1 MDVEAIV
8 TVEIRLNA
16 GHGRAGAQQGL
27 QDAAPLFLFV
37 GSGAVVLPAQLLCT
51 VLFLRGGVFIAAY
64 VGGRAFHN
72 IQSVHRVCPFH
83 TMFPQGL
90 YHILCRCVIGC
101 FPLPHLFLRLIFS
114 ITLPLASSSTSMG
127 YIFANGMAYTF
138 QFPFSFLPQV
148 RLCAAY
154 TTLPDNKEYVPPP
167 AAPNISRG
175 ISSLTNRNVHYSK
188 FYRLITF
195 GSSVNE

>member
-1 MDVEAIV
+1 MAALLRIDGMTGAGKAYAGGNKGTCSDVYRRGIQNDTVIIDDRQAVGMDVEAIV
-8 TVEIRLNA
+8 TVEVRLNA

-51 VLFLRGGVFIAAY
+51 VLFLRGGVFIAAD

-90 YHILCRCVIGC
+90 YHILCRCVIGY
-101 FPLPHLFLRLIFS
+101 FSRPHLFVRLQDYLLFALVFS
-114 ITLPLASSSTSMG
+114 
-127 YIFANGMAYTF
+127 
-138 QFPFSFLPQV
+138 V
-148 RLCAAY
+148 LCAA
-154 TTLPDNKEYVPPP
+154 
-167 AAPNISRG
+167 
-175 ISSLTNRNVHYSK
+175 
-188 FYRLITF
+188 
-195 GSSVNE
+195 